1 MPASSLTRT
10 PPYRPIPAR
19 NCTPERLRALC
30 ASMVCRA
37 LEDLRVWE
45 RNRTRDTTTA
55 GARNAIREARRHAM
69 KALRWLRGEDGA
81 VGLSFADACEV
92 LGIDTTIAARKI
104 LRQVNA
110 TALAE
115 LDRFSLTTACAVS
128 QK

>member
-1 MPASSLTRT
+1 MPTSSPTRI

-45 RNRTRDTTTA
+45 RNQTRETTTA
-55 GARNAIREARRHAM
+55 GARNAIRDARRYAM

-81 VGLSFADACEV
+81 AGLTFADACEV
-92 LGIDTTIAARKI
+92 LEIDTTIAARKI
-104 LRQVNA
+104 LRQVNS
-110 TALAE
+110 TALEE
-115 LDRFSLTTACAVS
+115 LEPRA
-128 QK
+128 